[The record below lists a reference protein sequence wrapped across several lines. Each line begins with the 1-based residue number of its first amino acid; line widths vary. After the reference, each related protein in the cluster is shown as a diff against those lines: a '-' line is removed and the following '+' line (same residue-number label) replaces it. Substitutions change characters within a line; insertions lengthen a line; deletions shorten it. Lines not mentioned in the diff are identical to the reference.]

1 LAPLALSPAD
11 WLDVFL
17 RISTKVRT
25 VVVPLSGTEA
35 GREQLEMGAGG
46 DRTMELDRAAE
57 ATVLGELQMLA
68 DRGERFSVLSE
79 EVGLRSFGAPH
90 PLVVVDPVDG
100 SLNAKQGIPFFNV
113 MLALLE
119 GPTMGDTVAG
129 SVVNLAN
136 GERWTAIKGQGASRE
151 GEPLRPMPSA
161 HDGRI
166 ELLGLES
173 STRSLLAA
181 APLMERAIKV
191 RILGSMALSMA
202 HTASGGLDVFCAPV
216 PMRVFDMTAGLLF
229 VSEAGGVA
237 TDLHGGSLSGLECT
251 LKTRTT
257 LLCAS
262 DRELHSLALSAFA
275 GQA

>member
-1 LAPLALSPAD
+1 
-11 WLDVFL
+11 
-17 RISTKVRT
+17 VRAA
-25 VVVPLSGTEA
+25 VVPLSGTEA

-57 ATVLGELQMLA
+57 AIVLDELQALA
-68 DRGERFSVLSE
+68 NRGERFSVLSE

-119 GPTMGDTVAG
+119 GPHMGDTIAG
-129 SVVNLAN
+129 SVINITN
-136 GERWTAIKGQGASRE
+136 GERWTAIRGGGAWRE
-151 GEPLRPMPSA
+151 GNPLHALPRA

-173 STRSLLAA
+173 STRSLRVA
-181 APLMERAIKV
+181 APLLDRASKV

-216 PMRVFDMTAGLLF
+216 PMRVFDMTAGLLLI
-229 VSEAGGVA
+229 SEAGGVA
-237 TDLHGGSLSGLECT
+237 TDLQGRSLIGLECT

-257 LLCAS
+257 LLCAP
-262 DRELHSLALSAFA
+262 DRDLHALALSAFA
-275 GQA
+275 G